1 MRPVLLWTDGLIWLL
16 VGVGIILGVYVLR
29 NPTLRTSWHKVITRS
44 VGMASL
50 VVLTVFVLVGLADSL
65 HYRLRLDNGQYDV
78 EVLSVLDRAL
88 KPLKEQTERTYSAP
102 LATHA
107 QSKEARTGPDGKQ
120 MRDYPRLLFGGAQLA
135 DPERDWAGDVS
146 KRVVEGAALGLFST
160 ALFALLLARVLAVRW
175 NCRIRLALHRLLH
188 PPQGD
193 PAWRSLLVTLAVI
206 FVLAWMV
213 ACLAAAYHVLG
224 TDKVGQDVLYQTLKS
239 IRTGLVIGT
248 LTTLVTLPL
257 AVMLGLM
264 AGYFRGWIDDV
275 IQYVYT
281 TLNSIPWVLLVA
293 AAVLITQVYIEQYQD
308 QFDSVAARADFRLL
322 ALCVII
328 GLTGWT
334 GLARLIRA
342 ETLKVRELDYV
353 TAARAFG
360 VSDFRILLR
369 HILPNVQHIVLIT
382 VVMDFSGLVLAEAV
396 LSYVGVGVDPVMN
409 SWGNMI
415 NAARLELARE
425 PLVWWPLVAAFVFM
439 FALVLAANLFADAV
453 RDAFDPRTVF
463 AARETAP
470 EVGKS

>member
-1 MRPVLLWTDGLIWLL
+1 MRPVLLWTDALIWLL
-16 VGVGIILGVYVLR
+16 VAVGIVLGIYVLR
-29 NPTLRTSWHKVITRS
+29 NPTLRTSWHKVITRPM
-44 VGMASL
+44 GMASL
-50 VVLTVFVLVGLADSL
+50 AVLSVFVIVGLADSL

-102 LATHA
+102 LATRA
-107 QSKEARTGPDGKQ
+107 QSKEARPGPDGKQ
-120 MRDYPRLLFGGAQLA
+120 IRDYPRLAFGGIHLA
-135 DPERDWAGDVS
+135 DLERDWAGDVS
-146 KRVVEGAALGLFST
+146 KRIVQGLGLGLFFT
-160 ALFALLLARVLAVRW
+160 GLFALLLAGMLRMRW
-175 NCRIRLALHRLLH
+175 KCDLRLALDRLIR
-188 PPQGD
+188 PPPGD
-193 PAWRSLLVTLAVI
+193 PAWRSLLVTLAVML
-206 FVLAWMV
+206 VLAW
-213 ACLAAAYHVLG
+213 AIARLAGGYHVLG

-264 AGYFRGWIDDV
+264 AGYFRGWIDDL
-275 IQYVYT
+275 IQYIYT

-293 AAVLITQVYIEQYQD
+293 AAVLITQVYIERYQD

-360 VSDFRILLR
+360 VSDLRILLR
-369 HILPNVQHIVLIT
+369 HILPNVQHIVLIS

-439 FALVLAANLFADAV
+439 FALVLAANLFADTV

-463 AARETAP
+463 ASREAAP
-470 EVGKS
+470 EGEKS

>member
-1 MRPVLLWTDGLIWLL
+1 MRPVLLWTDALIWLL
-16 VGVGIILGVYVLR
+16 VAVGVALAVYVLR

-44 VGMASL
+44 MGMASL
-50 VVLTVFVLVGLADSL
+50 AVLTVFILAGLADSL

-88 KPLKEQTERTYSAP
+88 KPLKEQVERTYSAP
-102 LATHA
+102 LGTHA
-107 QSKEARTGPDGKQ
+107 QAREAMTGPDGKQ

-135 DPERDWAGDVS
+135 DPEHDWAGDVS
-146 KRVVEGAALGLFST
+146 KRIVQGLGLGVLST
-160 ALFALLLARVLAVRW
+160 ALFTLLLARLRALRW
-175 NCRIRLALHRLLH
+175 KCNMRFALGRMRQSR
-188 PPQGD
+188 QGD
-193 PAWRSLLVTLAVI
+193 PAWRALLLTLAVI
-206 FVLAWMV
+206 FILAWVV
-213 ACLAAAYHVLG
+213 ARLAGGYHVLG

-257 AVMLGLM
+257 AIMLGLM

-275 IQYVYT
+275 IQYIYT

-360 VSDFRILLR
+360 VSDVRILLR

-439 FALVLAANLFADAV
+439 FGLVLAANLFADAV

-463 AARETAP
+463 AGKGATPEGET
-470 EVGKS
+470 S